1 MCDKSQLYGY
11 IEDRKEL
18 VSKIEKFSVKCDIDK
33 LLESIDRFHD
43 LTSKISNMSMNCL
56 SSNHITENDHD
67 SIRDET
73 NEMYSQIKRMVNENL
88 RERCDVEWYAV

>member
-1 MCDKSQLYGY
+1 MCDKSQLYDY

-56 SSNHITENDHD
+56 SSNNITENDHD
-67 SIRDET
+67 RIRDET
-73 NEMYSQIKRMVNENL
+73 NDMYTQIKRMVNENL